1 MLLAGISGTGKS
13 RIVRQLA
20 RACDT
25 LDAEPWDVPVPQ
37 NFQMI
42 QVQPDWHD
50 GSELLGYE
58 SRISGK
64 PEYVVKDFLK
74 FIVKALAYED
84 VPFFLCLD
92 EMNLAPVEQY
102 FAQYLS
108 VVETRHLD
116 KDGKVV
122 CDPIIRLNKEY
133 CDKLKDLLFH
143 HSTGDD
149 KDADHLACRAKLEKI
164 FVGEECDIPLP
175 KNLIVMGTVN
185 MDETTFGFSRKVLDR
200 AMTIEMNEVDL
211 AGGLEDTDKE
221 RFGIAAADILPTAVE
236 GKDVY
241 AENKELCD
249 KVIGYLQQ
257 VNDVLED
264 TPFKIAYRTRNE
276 FLVYAV
282 NRGEDNLTDALDE
295 MTSMKIL
302 SRIEGDQD
310 KVGLVLE
317 GLEQVMTA
325 SGLAEDGLSRKKVK
339 AMAQRLKSGYTSYW
353 N

>member
-25 LDAEPWDVPVPQ
+25 LDEHPWDVPVPQ

-74 FIVKALAYED
+74 FIVKAWIHED

-116 KDGKVV
+116 KNGEVV

-133 CDKLKDLLFH
+133 CQSVAHAIYPASEADEQ
-143 HSTGDD
+143 
-149 KDADHLACRAKLEKI
+149 DADQLNNVDELMCILE
-164 FVGEECDIPLP
+164 GMNYEIPLP

-185 MDETTFGFSRKVLDR
+185 MDETTFSFSRKVLDR

-211 AGGLEDTDKE
+211 AGGLVDTEKE
-221 RFGIAAADILPTAVE
+221 RFCIDAADILPNAVE

-241 AENKELCD
+241 AKNKELCD
-249 KVIGYLQQ
+249 KVIAYLEQ
-257 VNDVLED
+257 VNKVLES

-282 NRGEDNLTDALDE
+282 NRGEDHLIEALDE

-302 SRIEGDQD
+302 SRIEGDSE
-310 KVGLVLE
+310 KVEKVLS
-317 GLEQVMTA
+317 GMGRVMTDN
-325 SGLAEDGLSRKKVK
+325 GLPKDGLSIKKVEEMTK
-339 AMAQRLKSGYTSYW
+339 RLKSGYTSYW
-353 N
+353 T

>member
-1 MLLAGISGTGKS
+1 M
-13 RIVRQLA
+13 
-20 RACDT
+20 
-25 LDAEPWDVPVPQ
+25 
-37 NFQMI
+37 
-42 QVQPDWHD
+42 
-50 GSELLGYE
+50 
-58 SRISGK
+58 
-64 PEYVVKDFLK
+64 
-74 FIVKALAYED
+74 
-84 VPFFLCLD
+84 PFFLCLD

-108 VVETRHLD
+108 VVETRHLN
-116 KDGKVV
+116 KNGVIES
-122 CDPIIRLNKEY
+122 DPIIKLEKKY
-133 CDKLKDLLFH
+133 CDQL
-143 HSTGDD
+143 
-149 KDADHLACRAKLEKI
+149 ADMLYPQSDSDEDGANRAKLKEK
-164 FVGEECDIPLP
+164 FKNMKYEIPLP

-282 NRGEDNLTDALDE
+282 NRGEDNLTEALDE

-310 KVGLVLE
+310 KVGHVLE
-317 GLEQVMTA
+317 GLEQVMMA

-339 AMAQRLKSGYTSYW
+339 AMAKRLNSGYTSYW